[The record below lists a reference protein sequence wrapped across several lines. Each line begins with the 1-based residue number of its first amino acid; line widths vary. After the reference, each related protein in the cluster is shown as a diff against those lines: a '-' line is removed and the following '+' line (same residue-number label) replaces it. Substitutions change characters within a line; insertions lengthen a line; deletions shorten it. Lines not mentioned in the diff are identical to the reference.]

1 MTGHVGSERLAFGVA
16 VLGGPTTVV
25 DIAAAP
31 LAFAM
36 KLGANHVVDI
46 SGGEEALKAE
56 AAARPFDVAF
66 EVSGTAAGLASAI
79 GVVRRGGVVVQVG
92 NLPGGQIPVPANAVM
107 AKEIDLRGSFRFGS
121 EFFTAV
127 ELIAD
132 GSVDVLSLVTAQ
144 RPLSVAPDAVR
155 LALDR
160 SQSVKVVLTA

>member
-1 MTGHVGSERLAFGVA
+1 M
-16 VLGGPTTVV
+16 
-25 DIAAAP
+25 
-31 LAFAM
+31 
-36 KLGANHVVDI
+36 
-46 SGGEEALKAE
+46 
-56 AAARPFDVAF
+56 AF

-107 AKEIDLRGSFRFGS
+107 AKEIDLRGSFRFGT

-132 GSVDVLSLVTAQ
+132 GSVDVLSLVTAE
-144 RPLSVAPDAVR
+144 RPLAVAPDAVR

>member
-1 MTGHVGSERLAFGVA
+1 VAFVVSGTACVLALAFGV
-16 VLGGPTTVV
+16 V
-25 DIAAAP
+25 
-31 LAFAM
+31 M
-36 KLGANHVVDI
+36 
-46 SGGEEALKAE
+46 
-56 AAARPFDVAF
+56 R
-66 EVSGTAAGLASAI
+66 
-79 GVVRRGGVVVQVG
+79 GVVVVLFGILQGGKIQVTAYEF
-92 NLPGGQIPVPANAVM
+92 L
-107 AKEIDLRGSFRFGS
+107 AKLMDLRGSFRFGT

>member
-1 MTGHVGSERLAFGVA
+1 
-16 VLGGPTTVV
+16 
-25 DIAAAP
+25 
-31 LAFAM
+31 
-36 KLGANHVVDI
+36 
-46 SGGEEALKAE
+46 
-56 AAARPFDVAF
+56 
-66 EVSGTAAGLASAI
+66 
-79 GVVRRGGVVVQVG
+79 
-92 NLPGGQIPVPANAVM
+92 VPANAVM
-107 AKEIDLRGSFRFGS
+107 AKEIDLRGSFRFGE